1 MDRNANPGRQASE
14 LTNHKIV
21 LCASTLAEG
30 QERSNSVLALR
41 ELLAL
46 TGRQV
51 FAKHHKNKT
60 ECKTVTEDPN
70 IIIRKQRKGCFK
82 KIFV

>member
-1 MDRNANPGRQASE
+1 M
-14 LTNHKIV
+14 V

-30 QERSNSVLALR
+30 QERSKSVLALR

-51 FAKHHKNKT
+51 CAKHHKNKT

-70 IIIRKQRKGCFK
+70 IIIRTQKKGYFK
-82 KIFV
+82 KIFVWG